1 MKPLIKPKKSKLL
14 LYVNRQKLI
23 FASTNFPN
31 PFTLEF
37 PANTA
42 KDLEIIDTDYFGT
55 ILINFLK
62 LHNILPSEAI
72 LILSPE
78 VYFHKSLILS
88 VDSGEKQKQIE
99 SFTDFIPFKNLYV
112 KDYFL
117 KNQNHLIAIN
127 KFFYEPI
134 LRSLKDNGFIITSII
149 PEVILDLFDIKL
161 ADFLPKDVKDIYSQN
176 KSFKDYSML
185 PVLDIQK
192 ISTTQVVKFKE
203 DKTKTIILVVI
214 FVILLLVFISLKL
227 FLPKF
232 FSPPKPVAK
241 KIVATPTAKLV
252 PSFTPTPTINY
263 LKQEDLKIKIV
274 NSSGVSNQATKIKQS
289 LNPLEYKQIDTASA
303 PVITANKNQISFS
316 SNVSPDFK
324 LKIIQELEEL
334 IGEVLEVDS
343 LETST
348 YNILITIVSKTFAKP
363 TP

>member
-1 MKPLIKPKKSKLL
+1 MKSLIKPKKSKLL

-42 KDLEIIDTDYFGT
+42 KDLEIIDPDYFGST
-55 ILINFLK
+55 LVNFLK
-62 LHNILPSEAI
+62 LHDILPSEAL

-78 VYFHKSLILS
+78 VYFHKSLSLS
-88 VDSGEKQKQIE
+88 VDPSEKQKQIE
-99 SFTDFIPFKNLYV
+99 SFTDTIPFKNLFV
-112 KDYFL
+112 KDYYL
-117 KNQNHLIAIN
+117 KNQNYLVAIN

-192 ISTTQVVKFKE
+192 ISTIQVVKFKE

-232 FSPPKPVAK
+232 FKLPKPVPK
-241 KIVATPTAKLV
+241 KTVATPTVKVV
-252 PSFTPTPTINY
+252 PTFTPTPTINY
-263 LKQEDLKIKIV
+263 LKSEDLKIKIV
-274 NSSGVSNQATKIKQS
+274 NSSGVSNQAAKIKQS
-289 LNPLEYKQIDTASA
+289 LTLLEYKQIDTASA
-303 PVITANKNQISFS
+303 PIITANKNQISFS
-316 SNVSPDFK
+316 PDVSPESK
-324 LKIIQELEEL
+324 IKIIEDLEEL
-334 IGEVLEVDS
+334 IGEVLEVNFS
-343 LETST
+343 ETST